1 MGALLQSRIW
11 GIFYVPKTP
20 LLESTEH
27 YFTSPICVLRTHF
40 SLSYRTAVIR
50 SSLESPDPCAF
61 NCRWNVGFRPL
72 GADFV
77 SFEVFRCARI
87 RTFEC
92 MLNQSCTAC
101 LKGYS
106 ILFLKADN
114 FGNINNKCCFQA
126 TKSLRRCGI
135 KLCCWR
141 SFERFSPLHWKF
153 LITKWRTK
161 NGQKSSIREL
171 LAEIHI
177 QNHRPLINF
186 DQGLDRRFFL
196 NFGSPFWNKKSSMGT
211 TVWREKD

>member
-77 SFEVFRCARI
+77 SFETFRCAKIRI
-87 RTFEC
+87 FEWT
-92 MLNQSCTAC
+92 LNQCCTAR
-101 LKGYS
+101 LRGLAAPRFRKS
-106 ILFLKADN
+106 IILATKTTKSP
-114 FGNINNKCCFQA
+114 KCCRGKF
-126 TKSLRRCGI
+126 
-135 KLCCWR
+135 CCFGSFWGFFPPR
-141 SFERFSPLHWKF
+141 S
-153 LITKWRTK
+153 
-161 NGQKSSIREL
+161 
-171 LAEIHI
+171 
-177 QNHRPLINF
+177 RPLET
-186 DQGLDRRFFL
+186 FL
-196 NFGSPFWNKKSSMGT
+196 YKMANQK
-211 TVWREKD
+211 